1 MTVSREARLAALQAE
16 RKRLDA
22 LLDDAIAQFALVE
35 EDMNARMKVATP
47 EQLQEL
53 MAERARIE
61 DALGI
66 AELVDRIAELRV
78 CITRLQAEAA
88 TVA

>member
-1 MTVSREARLAALQAE
+1 MTETREARLAELQAE

-22 LLDDAIAQFALVE
+22 LLDDAVAQFALVE
-35 EDMNARMKVATP
+35 EDMNARMKAATP

-66 AELVDRIAELRV
+66 AELVDRIDELRL
-78 CITRLQAEAA
+78 CITRL
-88 TVA
+88 